1 LLQLGAHRRN
11 EGMAVCYT
19 TTTSLRRG
27 DVARSCL
34 AKIVTCTLTCL
45 LVVNPAFAAQQPAPV
60 ARPAQSTYDFD
71 IKEVPLSDAIRF
83 FSMKTGLQIL
93 HMPENAKEERQIVGP
108 LKGSFTPQEALTRL
122 LKPTG
127 LRFYW
132 VNDRTVGIEPP
143 PPTPPPPKQV
153 QKRAAKPPAPKPEAA
168 VQPYRV
174 PGLIDSLDVEG
185 KRELEGSIG
194 DGTGSLLTV
203 DRDAIERMGASTV
216 SDVIKNISPQTYNR
230 PEGFRQSGAQYAE
243 LRGLRS
249 SDYTL
254 VLING
259 RRAPPS
265 AANVTTNAFD
275 LNTIPLPAVERIE
288 VLLESGS
295 VPYGADTIG
304 GVINIIM
311 RKEIKE
317 PIAGIHFGSAA
328 DGAHQQRASFGVG
341 HSGDAISVSLFADYF
356 DIGDLIGSERERW
369 RDQDFT
375 RYGGPD
381 MRQTLSSPGNVTST
395 TALPLP
401 GLSSRFAAVP
411 IGSSGNTIEDFVPT
425 AGTFN
430 RDSFFQ
436 DLAVVP
442 DARRVSVMGR
452 LDAKLA
458 EKLVLSAN
466 VLHVDRSANFQQP
479 PPIVAGVAP
488 ATNPY
493 NPFGTAVAVQSVLS
507 ALGPQVVNVE
517 AQLLRAVTSLH
528 GEVSSWRWELSFLDT
543 SEDAEAWTSNV
554 LDPVSVARALAHPDP
569 AQALDV
575 FNDGPGGSPQLLRTL
590 IAPPRI
596 ERFGSNGRQVLG
608 MLVGPL
614 FELPAGKVTAV
625 TGGEWREEKVAFDAT
640 AGAFDRDVSATFAEL
655 RVPLVASRMDVP
667 LVEELEVTLGARWDD
682 YSDSGDVLNPQFGL
696 SWKPHSDLTL
706 RAAHARTFRPPSLF
720 ELFTP
725 RISVPAAVVDPRRPS
740 LPSLPSPITLI
751 SGGNPD
757 LVPVEG
763 DLFSAGFT
771 FAPSWAR
778 GLKLSANAWRI
789 EMDERITFF
798 ASSTLLENEAAFP
811 ERVIRAAPTPEDIA
825 AGRPGR
831 LLALDT
837 SRLNLGRIEARGV
850 DFNASYE
857 FATRFGRFAPGLMGT
872 WIDEFKTME
881 LPGMPLEDRVNVASP
896 DGTIVRWRAAAT
908 LGWGRGRFGAFV
920 AARYVPSYE
929 DTSLGVRNGDVVSSQ
944 TTFDVQG
951 SIELGGLITQH
962 AFWEGTRLTLGAV
975 NVTDE
980 MPPFSQ
986 VNSLA
991 GFDFSQG
998 DLKGRFVY
1006 LRLGKIF

>member
-1 LLQLGAHRRN
+1 
-11 EGMAVCYT
+11 
-19 TTTSLRRG
+19 
-27 DVARSCL
+27 VARSCL
-34 AKIVTCTLTCL
+34 ARIVTCTLTCL
-45 LVVNPAFAAQQPAPV
+45 LVVNPVFAAQQPAPV

-93 HMPENAKEERQIVGP
+93 HMPEDTKEERQIVGP
-108 LKGSFTPQEALTRL
+108 LQGSFTPQEALTRL

-143 PPTPPPPKQV
+143 PPTPPPPKAV
-153 QKRAAKPPAPKPEAA
+153 QKRAAKPPAPKRETPAE
-168 VQPYRV
+168 PYR
-174 PGLIDSLDVEG
+174 GTDLIERLYVIG
-185 KRELEGSIG
+185 KRELEGSIA
-194 DGTGSLLTV
+194 DAHMSMLTF
-203 DRDAIERMGASTV
+203 DRDAIEQMGASTV
-216 SDVIKNISPQTYNR
+216 SDVIKNISPQTYMR
-230 PEGFRQSGAQYAE
+230 SEGFRASGAQYAE

-254 VLING
+254 VLVNG
-259 RRAPPS
+259 RRTTPS

-288 VLLESGS
+288 VLLDSGS
-295 VPYGADTIG
+295 VPYGTDAIG
-304 GVINIIM
+304 GMVNIIM
-311 RKEIKE
+311 RKDIKE

-328 DGAHQQRASFGVG
+328 DGAHQQRASFGIG
-341 HSGDAISVSLFADYF
+341 HSSDGISVSLFADYF

-381 MRQTLSSPGNVTST
+381 MRQTLASPGNITSIT
-395 TALPLP
+395 PLPLP

-430 RDSFFQ
+430 RDSFFK

-458 EKLVLSAN
+458 EKLVVSAN

-488 ATNPY
+488 PTNPY
-493 NPFGTAVAVQSVLS
+493 NPFGTTVTVQSVLS
-507 ALGPQVVNVE
+507 AIGPQTVNVE

-528 GEVSSWRWELSFLDT
+528 GEVSSWGWEVSFLDA
-543 SEDAEAWTSNV
+543 SENAEVWTSNV

-575 FNDGPGGSPQLLRTL
+575 FNDGPGGSPQLLRSL
-590 IAPPRI
+590 IAPPRV

-608 MLVGPL
+608 MLMGPL
-614 FELPAGKVTAV
+614 FEVPAGNVTAV
-625 TGGEWREEKVAFDAT
+625 TGGEWRQEKVAFDAT
-640 AGAFDRDVSATFAEL
+640 AGVFDRDISAAFAEL
-655 RVPLVASRMDVP
+655 RVPLIASRMDVP
-667 LVEELEVTLGARWDD
+667 LVEELSVTLGARWDD
-682 YSDSGDVLNPQFGL
+682 YSDSGDVINPQFGL
-696 SWKPHSDLTL
+696 SWQPHRDLTL

-725 RISVPAAVVDPRRPS
+725 KVSVPSVVLDPRRPG
-740 LPSLPSPITLI
+740 LPSPVTLI

-763 DLFSAGFT
+763 ELLSAGLTFT
-771 FAPSWAR
+771 PSWIR
-778 GLKLSANAWRI
+778 GLKLSANAWHI

-798 ASSTLLENEAAFP
+798 ASSTLLENETAFP

-831 LLALDT
+831 LVALDA

-850 DFNASYE
+850 DFNASYDLD
-857 FATRFGRFAPGLMGT
+857 TRFGRFVPGLMGT

-920 AARYVPSYE
+920 AARYVPSYD
-929 DTSLGVRNGDVVSSQ
+929 DTSLGVRNGSVVSSQ

-951 SIELGGLITQH
+951 SLELGGLITQH
-962 AFWEGTRLTLGAV
+962 AFWAGTRLTLGAV

-1006 LRLGKIF
+1006 LRLGKTF